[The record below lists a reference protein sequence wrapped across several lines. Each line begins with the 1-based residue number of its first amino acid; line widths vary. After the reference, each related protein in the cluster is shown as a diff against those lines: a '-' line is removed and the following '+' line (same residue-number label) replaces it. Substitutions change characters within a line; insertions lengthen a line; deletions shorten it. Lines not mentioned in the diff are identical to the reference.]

1 MDIQAICGWLQ
12 ATALAASV
20 RESSILFPSV
30 EALHVLAVAFVA
42 GSVAVVD
49 LRLLGVTAF
58 NRSIRQL
65 MHDVL
70 PFTWSAFGCAVLTGA
85 ILLSSAAVSYSRNLP
100 LRLKMILLAL
110 AAINM
115 LLFHT
120 TTCRE
125 ISHWNEAIRTPM
137 PARLA
142 GAASLLLWIMIIA
155 CGRWIG
161 FANSG

>member
-1 MDIQAICGWLQ
+1 
-12 ATALAASV
+12 
-20 RESSILFPSV
+20 
-30 EALHVLAVAFVA
+30 
-42 GSVAVVD
+42 VD
-49 LRLLGVTAF
+49 LRLLGVAAF

-70 PFTWSAFGCAVLTGA
+70 PLTWSAFGFAVLTGA
-85 ILLSSAAVSYSRNLP
+85 ILLSSGAVSYSRNLP

-120 TTCRE
+120 ITCRE
-125 ISHWNEAIRTPM
+125 ISPWDEAIRTPV
-137 PARLA
+137 PARVA
-142 GAASLLLWIMIIA
+142 GAASLLLWVLIVA